1 MILYIITA
9 ECGHVP
15 VDTNGCSCN
24 RTATVSI
31 DVDTNGRVDT
41 RAGRYYRDTGNRNI
55 LFL

>member
-1 MILYIITA
+1 MILYIIAA